1 MKIIERRTF
10 IEKGK
15 KKKLTIFKDTSA
27 KIEYVNPKYNMKVIL
42 KFPAQ
47 GTVTND
53 DMIDWLS
60 QLYMDNWIREYQAR
74 LERKQNG
81 AN

>member
-1 MKIIERRTF
+1 MKIMERRTY
-10 IEKGK
+10 IEKGIR
-15 KKKLTIFKDTSA
+15 KKLTIFKDTSA
-27 KIEYVNPKYNMKVIL
+27 KIEYMNPKYKMKVML
-42 KFPAQ
+42 NFPAK

-53 DMIDWLS
+53 DMINWLG

-74 LERKQNG
+74 LERNQNG